1 MGIENIIQNI
11 LNEANNYA
19 NTLLKDAENTS
30 SKIIEEANAKAQQIM
45 NDEEKRIE
53 LEKESLKSRM
63 VSSAELQRRKMILS
77 TKQQGITKGFDVALK
92 KLQEMPEDK
101 YISFLVEQIIK
112 IPNCCGTILLNEKDK
127 NKIGEKLV
135 NIINDKLNGQKLTLS
150 DKTINVSGG
159 VILKSGNVEI
169 NSTFETLLNL
179 VKDELT
185 NDVANALF
193 N

>member
-1 MGIENIIQNI
+1 MGIENITQNI
-11 LNEANNYA
+11 LIEANSYGDS
-19 NTLLKDAENTS
+19 LIKDAKNTS
-30 SKIIEEANAKAQQIM
+30 SKIIEEANAKSEQIIK
-45 NDEEKRIE
+45 DEEKRIKF
-53 LEKESLKSRM
+53 EKESLINRM
-63 VSSAELQRRKMILS
+63 ISSAELQKRKMILS
-77 TKQQGITKGFDVALK
+77 SKQQGITKGFDVALK

-101 YISFLVEQIIK
+101 YISFLAEQIIK
-112 IPNCCGTILLNEKDK
+112 IPNCCGTIFLNEKDK

-135 NIINDKLNGQKLTLS
+135 KFVNDKLNGQKLTLS

-159 VILKSGNVEI
+159 FILKSGNIEL
-169 NSTFETLLNL
+169 NSTFETLLNS